1 MDRGRRLV
9 KAEAP
14 EPEKVPVAA
23 ERFREVLRLDP
34 GHREAA
40 WERQLAELYL
50 DGYAACQEAN
60 WHKAVASLGAVDD
73 QRANYLGDITLG
85 LLYDALI
92 NSGDRYA
99 EEGDRLR
106 ACEQYRRA
114 AGLPVENNAWALHRI
129 LGRCGCPPTRT
140 PTATFTPSLHPPL
153 PTPVRPTA
161 TPNPGRMHGLV
172 VNAYY
177 IPRAPGP
184 LGQGRDIWF
193 SFSVTNTTNETISY
207 IALGT
212 WVQET
217 GQFQKSWTY
226 SQVGPGYTLIDR
238 DHVNIIQPGTYD
250 LWLGIHYSDGSQELL
265 SGPIRVVVE

>member
-1 MDRGRRLV
+1 MESVYSPPCGIAFLTECQMDRGRRLV

-73 QRANYLGDITLG
+73 QRANYLGDITLS

-114 AGLPVENNAWALHRI
+114 AGLPVENNAWALYRI
-129 LGRCGCPPTRT
+129 LDRCGCPPT
-140 PTATFTPSLHPPL
+140 PTATFTPSVE
-153 PTPVRPTA
+153 PVR
-161 TPNPGRMHGLV
+161 GLV

-177 IPRAPGP
+177 VPRAPGP

-217 GQFQKSWTY
+217 GQFQKIWTY

-238 DHVNIIQPGTYD
+238 DHVNIIQPGTYN